1 MVLIFRPV
9 RLRFCRLFD
18 DPHVCVAQYAQQAIA
33 QQVAEQQAQAAAAAE
48 HAQRAVYQQAAAAA
62 AFAQAQATV
71 QVTMRACSAGELR
84 QPGGCTI

>member
-1 MVLIFRPV
+1 MLGVCGPEGLCGNDARYLLTPRV
-9 RLRFCRLFD
+9 RA
-18 DPHVCVAQYAQQAIA
+18 AQYAQQAIA

-71 QVTMRACSAGELR
+71 QVNIIPET
-84 QPGGCTI
+84 